1 MENLGDRF
9 ARDLLEVNSRWA
21 EGLPADRR
29 TWYRPG
35 MSRAQFVEVLK
46 QRCLNERCLMEAFA
60 SLVKKMPDTELKLK
74 LASQAADEAKHY
86 RLLAERL
93 LEMGEDPDDFDPPP
107 PWVEVFEQTVQTPEP
122 REATAAVHFTAEM
135 VSMNV
140 HLPDAQTTV
149 YYDDPKTLAL
159 YRDYIQPDEER
170 HEELCQVAMR
180 RLITTQEQYDRAM
193 RASALMRQVLEE
205 TLRLFNERVYGP
217 PGTPPETSTC

>member
-1 MENLGDRF
+1 MDTLGDRF
-9 ARDLLEVNSRWA
+9 ARDLLEVNSHWA
-21 EGLPADRR
+21 ASLPPDRR
-29 TWYRPG
+29 TWYRRG
-35 MSRAQFVEVLK
+35 MTRAQFVEVLK
-46 QRCLNERCLMEAFA
+46 QRCWNERYLMEAFA
-60 SLVKKMPDTELKLK
+60 SLVKKMPDTDLKLK

-93 LEMGEDPDDFDPPP
+93 LEMGEDPDDFEPPQ
-107 PWVEVFEQTVQTPEP
+107 PWVEFFEKTVQTLDPL
-122 REATAAVHFTAEM
+122 EAIAAVHFTAEM

-170 HEELCQVAMR
+170 HEELCQLAMR
-180 RLITTQEQYDRAM
+180 RLVTTDEQYDRAM
-193 RASALMRQVLEE
+193 QASALMRQVLEE

-217 PGTPPETSTC
+217 LGTRPETNTC